1 MAKYTPH
8 TQSDVKEMLSALGL
22 KSSQQLFEDVPQ
34 SIRYPDCGMKDGSSE
49 ADAEMRLNALAN
61 KNRVYDTVFMG
72 AGAYKHYI
80 PAAVRN
86 LSARNEF
93 VTAYTPYQAEM
104 SQGILQS
111 IYEYQSLICRLTGM
125 DVSNASHY
133 DGATAAAEACLMF
146 ADGKRNKVLVSSLI
160 KPDVKRVM
168 STYFEG
174 RGIKLVTL
182 ESFAASINMERL
194 NAELNDEVLAVYVE
208 QPNFY
213 GTIEDMNTI
222 SHLVHSVGAKLI
234 AGVYPI
240 SLGLLKK
247 RPNTTRTRL

>member
-1 MAKYTPH
+1 MSKYTPH
-8 TQSDVKEMLSALGL
+8 TQTEVKEMLSALGI
-22 KSSQQLFEDVPQ
+22 KSPSQLYDDVPQ
-34 SIRYPDCGMKDGSSE
+34 SIRYPDCGMKSGMSE
-49 ADAEMRLNALAN
+49 ADAELRLNALAA
-61 KNRVYDTVFMG
+61 KNRVYDTIFMG
-72 AGAYKHYI
+72 AGAYNHYI

-146 ADGKRNKVLVSSLI
+146 ADGKKNKVLVSSLI

-168 STYFEG
+168 ATYFEG
-174 RGIKLVTL
+174 RGIKLVTI
-182 ESFAASINMERL
+182 ESFSATVNMEKL
-194 NAELNDEVLAVYVE
+194 NEELNDEVLAV
-208 QPNFY
+208 
-213 GTIEDMNTI
+213 
-222 SHLVHSVGAKLI
+222 
-234 AGVYPI
+234 
-240 SLGLLKK
+240 
-247 RPNTTRTRL
+247 

>member
-1 MAKYTPH
+1 
-8 TQSDVKEMLSALGL
+8 
-22 KSSQQLFEDVPQ
+22 
-34 SIRYPDCGMKDGSSE
+34 
-49 ADAEMRLNALAN
+49 
-61 KNRVYDTVFMG
+61 
-72 AGAYKHYI
+72 
-80 PAAVRN
+80 
-86 LSARNEF
+86 
-93 VTAYTPYQAEM
+93 M

-222 SHLVHSVGAKLI
+222 SHLVHSVGAKLV

-247 RPNTTRTRL
+247 PSEYDADAVVGEAQCLGLPLSFALKNSSLYLTPIPALASANCR

>member
-1 MAKYTPH
+1 MAKYVPH
-8 TQSDVKEMLSALGL
+8 TQADVKEMLSALGL
-22 KSSQQLFEDVPQ
+22 KSPSQLFDDVPQ
-34 SIRYPDCGMKDGSSE
+34 SIRYPDCGMKEGMSE
-49 ADAEMRLNALAN
+49 ADAEMKLNALAAKN
-61 KNRVYDTVFMG
+61 KVYDTVFMG

-146 ADGKRNKVLVSSLI
+146 ADGKRTKVLISSLV

-168 STYFEG
+168 ATYFEG
-174 RGIKLVTL
+174 RGLKLVTI
-182 ESFAASINMERL
+182 ESFAASMNMEKL
-194 NAELNDEVLAVYVE
+194 NEELNEEVLAVYLE
-208 QPNFY
+208 QPNYF
-213 GTIEDMNTI
+213 
-222 SHLVHSVGAKLI
+222 A
-234 AGVYPI
+234 PC
-240 SLGLLKK
+240 SLGGRKTY
-247 RPNTTRTRL
+247 RGRLPHKSGLA